1 MSNALP
7 AFHAVT
13 ECDSTSAFFGVGKQK
28 AYKIVKGSDRYQ
40 KALKKIGEVFDFDK
54 KLFPTVQKMVAKLY
68 GVKSCQNNNEARY
81 RKFFNKSKI
90 PEPHKP
96 PHTKDELLLDCKR
109 ANYVTCIWKS
119 ALSCS

>member
-40 KALKKIGEVFDFDK
+40 KALKKIGEVFDFGE
-54 KLFPTVQKMVAKLY
+54 KLFPTVQEMVAELY

-81 RKFFNKSKI
+81 RKFFTKSKI
-90 PEPHKP
+90 LEFETPYS
-96 PHTKDELLLDCKR
+96 
-109 ANYVTCIWKS
+109 NF
-119 ALSCS
+119 